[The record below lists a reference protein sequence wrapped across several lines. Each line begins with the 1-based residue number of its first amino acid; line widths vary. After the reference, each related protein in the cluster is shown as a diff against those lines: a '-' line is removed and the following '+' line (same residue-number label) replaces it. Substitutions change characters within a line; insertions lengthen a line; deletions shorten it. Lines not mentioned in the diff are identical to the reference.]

1 MDLILKRFP
10 GKRIKPES
18 VDEHGTEMRD
28 LLGVQLF
35 YNRTRRWFKLCVT
48 KQIDTL
54 LDKFRMKGCR
64 TYATPEVHLE
74 DVESPQNLEF
84 PL

>member
-18 VDEHGTEMRD
+18 VDKHGTEMRD
-28 LLGVQLF
+28 LPGVQLF

-48 KQIDTL
+48 KQIDYL
-54 LDKFRMKGCR
+54 LGKFRMKGR
-64 TYATPEVHLE
+64 RAYAAPAVRLE
-74 DVESPQNLEF
+74 DVESP
-84 PL
+84 